1 MVEHVYS
8 SLDSAVQSCSLPPKI
23 TLLGDINPALDYL
36 SKIVN
41 QTWSPRDLPAE
52 LATYFLFAGVAGA
65 EQRKLMSFDKK
76 RLLT

>member
-1 MVEHVYS
+1 MYIQPPGFSALFSLLAEMVEHVYS
-8 SLDSAVQSCSLPPKI
+8 SLDSAVQSCSLTPKI

-52 LATYFLFAGVAGA
+52 LAT
-65 EQRKLMSFDKK
+65 
-76 RLLT
+76 